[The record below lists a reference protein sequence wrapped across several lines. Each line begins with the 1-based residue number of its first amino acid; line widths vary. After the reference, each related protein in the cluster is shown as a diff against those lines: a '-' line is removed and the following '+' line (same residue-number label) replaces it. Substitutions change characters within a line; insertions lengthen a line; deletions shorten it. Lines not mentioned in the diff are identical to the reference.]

1 MNICKEQMLLYAVT
15 DRTWLNGRDFYT
27 QLEQVLKAGVTLL
40 QLREKKLD
48 EAAFVTEAQKVLP
61 ICRKY
66 NIPLIINDNPQ
77 VALLSGA
84 DGVHIGQQDGEVART
99 RKLLGPGKIIGV
111 SAHSVQEALDAQ
123 AAGADYLGCGAVF
136 ATSTKTDAGTLS
148 IEELKNI
155 CNAVTIPVVAI
166 GGIGENNILKLRET
180 GVDGAAIISAIFADI
195 NPTEAAQRLLPLC
208 RQIVQK

>member
-84 DGVHIGQQDGEVART
+84 DGVHIGQQDGEVARA

-195 NPTEAAQRLLPLC
+195 NPAEAAQRLLPLC